1 MNVTTRPVP
10 SDGTPTAEDW
20 AAFLRPILA
29 SVHNPP
35 SAEDFRKRIAAVAF
49 ALPAVRKSMLT
60 TATQREMVAKCKHW
74 PTAAEVAEFFADAL
88 RHEREVREYRAR
100 PMLTVQEPPP
110 RTPEQIA
117 QAKAAAAETIAL
129 LRGAVSDTDMPP
141 VKPAYLSGEP
151 LARVRDSNPLVQAAR
166 ALQRKAKQA

>member
-10 SDGTPTAEDW
+10 TDGTPTAEDW

-29 SVHNPP
+29 AVHNPP
-35 SAEDFRKRIAAVAF
+35 SVEDFRKRIAAIAF
-49 ALPAVRKSMLT
+49 ALPAVRRSMLT

-74 PTAAEVAEFFADAL
+74 PTAAEVADFFADAL

-117 QAKAAAAETIAL
+117 HAKATAAETSAV
-129 LRGAVSDTDMPP
+129 LRGAASDADLPP

-151 LARVRDSNPLVQAAR
+151 LARVRDSNPLVRAAR
-166 ALQRKAKQA
+166 AMQQKAKQA